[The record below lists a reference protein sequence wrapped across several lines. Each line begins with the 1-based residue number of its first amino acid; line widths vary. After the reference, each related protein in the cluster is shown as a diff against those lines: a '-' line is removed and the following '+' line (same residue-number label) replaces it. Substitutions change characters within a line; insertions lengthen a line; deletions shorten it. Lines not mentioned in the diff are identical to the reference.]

1 MLVAF
6 TFRIKKNE
14 SYIQLVFISKTK
26 YDRIYIEGAMSM
38 EEHIIDMNE
47 KNTLAMKLLHYFIT
61 EKGYTPIILQ
71 GAEDEIWL
79 ENLDEDYKVVRLVMR
94 YIHNDEQYKFDVFK
108 TNRILR
114 KIKKKTLSF
123 KLNTLSI
130 FLDLGGAVNLDEFK
144 TDNITAIEV
153 HEDADVKKNKLLKS
167 IFPDLSRKLKFS
179 EEGIELFIKVTNDI
193 NKHNKKDQERVAD
206 VFAPKKPIITYALII
221 INMLV
226 YFIPML
232 LGNSDTVITYL
243 GSYGPFVKMGE
254 YYRLISSAFVHANL
268 AHLLFNMYA
277 LWIIGMQLESFIG
290 KWRFLVVYLFSAV
303 CGSLLSVV
311 VTPDALSVG
320 ASGAIFGL
328 LGALLYFGYHYRI
341 YLGTVIKSQII
352 PLIVVNLILG
362 FMFPGIDNA
371 AHIGGLIGGAL
382 MMIGVGVKYKSSNF
396 EKINGLIVSLIFL
409 GFLVYMALFA

>member
-1 MLVAF
+1 
-6 TFRIKKNE
+6 
-14 SYIQLVFISKTK
+14 
-26 YDRIYIEGAMSM
+26 M
-38 EEHIIDMNE
+38 EEHIIEMNE

-79 ENLDEDYKVVRLVMR
+79 ENLDEDYKIVRIVIR

-108 TNRILR
+108 TNRILK

-130 FLDLGGAVNLDEFK
+130 FLDLGGSVNLDEFRS
-144 TDNITAIEV
+144 DNITAVEV
-153 HEDADVKKNKLLKS
+153 HEENEVKKNKILKS
-167 IFPDLSRKLKFS
+167 IFPDLSKKLKFS
-179 EEGIELFIKVTNDI
+179 EDGVALFVKVTNDI
-193 NKHNKKDQERVAD
+193 NAHNKKDQEKVAD
-206 VFAPKKPIITYALII
+206 VFSPKKPVVTYALIL
-221 INMLV
+221 INVFMFL
-226 YFIPML
+226 FPLIN
-232 LGNSDTVITYL
+232 GNSEEFYNL
-243 GSYGPFVKMGE
+243 FASYGPFVKMGE
-254 YYRLISSAFVHANL
+254 YYRLLSAAFMHANI
-268 AHLLFNMYA
+268 AHLIFNMYA

-290 KWRFLVVYLFSAV
+290 KWRYLVVYLFSAIS
-303 CGSLLSVV
+303 GSLLSVI
-311 VTPDALSVG
+311 VTPNAVSVG

-328 LGALLYFGYHYRI
+328 LGALLYFGYHYRV

-352 PLIVVNLILG
+352 PLIVINLLLG
-362 FMFPGIDNA
+362 FMVPGIDNA

-396 EKINGLIVSLIFL
+396 EKINGLIVSLIFF

>member
-1 MLVAF
+1 M
-6 TFRIKKNE
+6 
-14 SYIQLVFISKTK
+14 Q
-26 YDRIYIEGAMSM
+26 
-38 EEHIIDMNE
+38 EHIIDMNE

-94 YIHNDEQYKFDVFK
+94 YIHNDEQYKFDIFK

-123 KLNTLSI
+123 KLNALSI

-144 TDNITAIEV
+144 TNNITVVEV
-153 HEDADVKKNKLLKS
+153 HEDSDIKKNKLLKS

-179 EEGIELFIKVTNDI
+179 EEGIELFVKVTNDI
-193 NKHNKKDQERVAD
+193 NNHNMKDQEKVED
-206 VFAPKKPIITYALII
+206 VFSPKKPIITYALII
-221 INMLV
+221 INLLV

-232 LGNSDTVITYL
+232 LGNSDIVISYL
-243 GSYGPFVKMGE
+243 GSYGLSVKMGE
-254 YYRLISSAFVHANL
+254 YYRLLTAVFVHANI

-290 KWRFLVVYLFSAV
+290 KWRFLVVYLFSAL

-352 PLIVVNLILG
+352 PLIVINLLLG
-362 FMFPGIDNA
+362 FMVPGIDNA

-382 MMIGVGVKYKSSNF
+382 MMIGVGVKYKSSTF
-396 EKINGLIVSLIFL
+396 EKVNGLIVSLIFF
-409 GFLVYMALFA
+409 GFLVYMALFL

>member
-1 MLVAF
+1 
-6 TFRIKKNE
+6 
-14 SYIQLVFISKTK
+14 
-26 YDRIYIEGAMSM
+26 M
-38 EEHIIDMNE
+38 EEHIINMDE

-94 YIHNDEQYKFDVFK
+94 YIHNNEQYKFDVFK
-108 TNRILR
+108 TNRILK

-130 FLDLGGAVNLDEFK
+130 FLDLGGSVNLDDFK
-144 TDNITAIEV
+144 SDNITAVEV
-153 HEDADVKKNKLLKS
+153 HEENEVKKNKLLKTV
-167 IFPDLSRKLKFS
+167 FPDLSKKLKFS
-179 EEGIELFIKVTNDI
+179 EEGVALFVKVTNDI
-193 NKHNKKDQERVAD
+193 NDHNKKDQEKVAD
-206 VFAPKKPIITYALII
+206 VFSPKRPIVTYTLII
-221 INMLV
+221 INLFV
-226 YFIPML
+226 FLFPLFY
-232 LGNSDTVITYL
+232 GNSEQIYNL
-243 GSYGPFVKMGE
+243 FASYGPFVKMGD
-254 YYRLISSAFVHANL
+254 YYRLLTAAFLHANI
-268 AHLLFNMYA
+268 AHLIFNMYA

-290 KWRFLVVYLFSAV
+290 KWRYLVVYLFSAV
-303 CGSLLSVV
+303 CGSLLSVI
-311 VTPDALSVG
+311 VTPDAVSVG

-328 LGALLYFGYHYRI
+328 LGALLYFGYHYRV

-352 PLIVVNLILG
+352 PLIVINLLLG
-362 FMFPGIDNA
+362 FMVPGIDNA

-396 EKINGLIVSLIFL
+396 EKINGLIVSLLFF